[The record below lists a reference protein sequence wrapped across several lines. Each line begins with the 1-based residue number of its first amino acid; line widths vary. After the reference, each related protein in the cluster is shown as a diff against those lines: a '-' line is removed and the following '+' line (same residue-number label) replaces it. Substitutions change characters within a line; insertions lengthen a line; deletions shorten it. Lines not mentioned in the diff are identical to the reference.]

1 MAAPGSPPADRRHPA
16 STAPP
21 SAGMAALR
29 EPATPGDSVAGLELP
44 TAAGSEVR
52 RRLTRLMAVRTVV
65 ISLVLGVT
73 IWVGDVAGVP
83 RDTPAYLVLL
93 AMVIATYALTI
104 VYALLLRRGLD
115 AARLIWPQL
124 VGDLAVTSVLV
135 YVTGGAQSA
144 YTFFFALS
152 VVGASVVRYRRGA
165 VVIAA
170 ASAVLIVL
178 VGLAAWSN
186 LLPLPMMPRFHPE
199 VQTTTELARSLGV
212 GAAILAAIGLL
223 SYVLG
228 AELERSAA
236 NLATQQQAVADLYA
250 LHRDIVRSLASG
262 LVTVDLDGNLLTI
275 NQTAADLL
283 SAEPDAAI
291 GRPVDDVMHGMG
303 VRLAALPR
311 RGRLRRSDLV
321 LPARAERP
329 GRTLGISISPLRD
342 VGDAVIGRVINFTDL
357 TELRT
362 LEETMRRA
370 ERLATVGQLA
380 AGIAHEIRNPL
391 ASISGSIELLGQ
403 APRASDEDKALMA
416 IVLRE
421 IDRLNALVG
430 ELLDYANPRP
440 PELVEF
446 DLGELLA
453 DTLQV
458 IRQDRSWGAVR
469 VRAEL
474 PDEPLV
480 VVADPSKL
488 RQVAWNLVRNA
499 TEAITAGVGEVIV
512 RARAAG
518 EQVVVEV
525 EDDGPGIPADQLAR
539 IFDPFFTTKKRG
551 TGLGLATCHGI
562 VAEHGGTLTVE
573 STPGR
578 GSRFTMTLPRGSV
591 PTGPLATTGGGLGL
605 GMSSSGD

>member
-1 MAAPGSPPADRRHPA
+1 MPAAPPPAEPVAPVVAPERRP
-16 STAPP
+16 TATLGPFEP
-21 SAGMAALR
+21 LRR

-44 TAAGSEVR
+44 VAPGAELR
-52 RRLTRLMAVRTVV
+52 RRMTRLMAVRTVV
-65 ISLVLGVT
+65 ISLVLGLT

-83 RDTPAYLVLL
+83 RDAPAYLVLI
-93 AMVIATYALTI
+93 AAVIATYALTI
-104 VYALLLRRGLD
+104 VHALLLRGGVD
-115 AARLIWPQL
+115 PNRLVWAQL
-124 VGDLAVTSVLV
+124 VGDLAITSVLV

-152 VVGASVVRYRRGA
+152 VVGASVLRHRRGA
-165 VVIAA
+165 VLIAA
-170 ASAVLIVL
+170 ASIALVVLI
-178 VGLAAWSN
+178 GLAAWTDV
-186 LLPLPMMPRFHPE
+186 LPLPMLPRLAPE
-199 VQTTTELARSLGV
+199 AQRGAELARSLGLSV
-212 GAAILAAIGLL
+212 AILSAIGLL
-223 SYVLG
+223 AYVLG

-236 NLATQQQAVADLYA
+236 NLATQRQAAADLYA
-250 LHRDIVRSLASG
+250 LHRDIVRSLSSG

-275 NQTAADLL
+275 NQTASDLL
-283 SAEPDAAI
+283 AVAPDQAV
-291 GRPVDDVMHGMG
+291 GRSLDELMPGMG
-303 VRLAALPR
+303 ARLRALSR

-321 LPARAERP
+321 LAPREGRP
-329 GRTLGISISPLRD
+329 GRTLGISVSPLRD
-342 VGDAVIGRVINFTDL
+342 VADTVIGRVINFQDL
-357 TELRT
+357 TDLRT
-362 LEETMRRA
+362 LEESMRRT

-403 APRASDEDKALMA
+403 APRASEEDKALMA

-453 DTLQV
+453 ETLQV
-458 IRQDRSWGAVR
+458 LRQDRSWGGVR
-469 VRAEL
+469 VVAEL
-474 PDEPLV
+474 PSERLV
-480 VVADPSKL
+480 VVADPAKL

-499 TEAITAGVGEVIV
+499 TEAIVGGVGQVVV
-512 RARAAG
+512 RAHADG

-562 VAEHGGTLTVE
+562 VAEHGGTLAVD

-578 GSRFTMTLPRGSV
+578 GSRFVMTLPRRAPGALSNPALV
-591 PTGPLATTGGGLGL
+591 LPAAR
-605 GMSSSGD
+605 